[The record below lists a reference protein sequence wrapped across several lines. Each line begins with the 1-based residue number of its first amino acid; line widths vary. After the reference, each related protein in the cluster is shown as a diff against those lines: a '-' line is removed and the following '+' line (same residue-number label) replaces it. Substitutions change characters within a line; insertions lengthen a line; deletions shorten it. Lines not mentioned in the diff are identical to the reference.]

1 MEAALRQT
9 YDAVPAPKLVI
20 AVGACAIS
28 GGPYLGNPEI
38 HNGAEGLLPIDLYV
52 PGCPPHPI
60 TILDGLLRLLG
71 RLDPRGDSLAPVTTS
86 PR

>member
-1 MEAALRQT
+1 LALLKT
-9 YDAVPAPKLVI
+9 YEAVPSPKLVI

-28 GGPYLGNPEI
+28 GGPYIGHSEQK
-38 HNGAEGLLPIDLYV
+38 NGADSVVPVDIYI

-71 RLDPRGDSLAPVTTS
+71 RIE
-86 PR
+86 

>member
-1 MEAALRQT
+1 M
-9 YDAVPAPKLVI
+9 I

-28 GGPYLGNPEI
+28 GGPYAGHSEVRG
-38 HNGAEGLLPIDLYV
+38 GAAAVVPVDLYI

-71 RLDPRGDSLAPVTTS
+71 RLDESRK
-86 PR
+86 